1 LVDNRGLRGTQS
13 GILVE
18 SLGPARLEVDIYT
31 SQSTQSTQI
40 LTPFPKPLAVILT
53 DQYGNPQSGFEIT
66 FTVPSSGVSA
76 ILMGENPQQTGSDGR
91 VSLRAAA
98 NPIAGSYEVLV
109 ATNAP
114 GVTPIKFMLS
124 NLPGPAANITLKS
137 GSLQSI
143 PTGKA
148 FPLPLIVEVTDA
160 YGNLVPGA
168 WVIHSAPSNGPSC
181 TFENG
186 GQAQTGADGRASM
199 VATANMN
206 VGSYTVEARLVGILN
221 PVLFNLTN
229 QQSLFL
235 PIISR

>member
-1 LVDNRGLRGTQS
+1 MVDNRGLRGTQS
-13 GILVE
+13 DILVE

-40 LTPFPKPLAVILT
+40 LTAFPKPLAVILV
-53 DQYGNPQSGFEIT
+53 DQYGNPQSGFVIT

-76 ILMGENPQQTGSDGR
+76 ILMGANPQQTGNDGR

-114 GVTPIKFMLS
+114 GVIPIKFTLT
-124 NLPGPAANITLKS
+124 NLPGPAANITYKS
-137 GSLQSI
+137 GSLQST
-143 PTGKA
+143 PTGRV
-148 FPLPLIVEVTDA
+148 FPLPLTVEVTDA

-168 WVIHSAPSNGPSC
+168 WVIYSSPLNGSSC

-186 GQAQTGADGRASM
+186 GQAQTGTDGRASM
-199 VATANMN
+199 LATANMV
-206 VGSYTVEARLVGILN
+206 VGSYMVEARLVGVLN
-221 PVLFNLTN
+221 PALFNLN
-229 QQSLFL
+229 NLQSLFL
-235 PIISR
+235 PIMSR